1 MQTINLGSVQAPYF
15 EQVLTIQPNQSVI
28 INYAFESFQLLDASL
43 QDTLEV
49 TFGGAGVQSKFS
61 AGMGYELTEP
71 VQYVQLFNTS
81 KTEQITIRFA
91 LAIGNI
97 TDNRL
102 NISGVVNTSTVLKQA
117 STVTWATVNASS
129 STTYS
134 IPDNSNISILVTSGT
149 VTMNLSGNSGNGII
163 LSSGQ
168 SVEFST
174 VNAQT
179 LTLSGG
185 VVNIQVQE
193 F

>member
-117 STVTWATVNASS
+117 SAVTWATVNASS

-149 VTMNLSGNSGNGII
+149 VTMNLSGTSGNGIT

>member
-1 MQTINLGSVQAPYF
+1 MQVINLGSVQAPYF

-81 KTEQITIRFA
+81 TTEQITIRFA

-102 NISGVVNTSTVLKQA
+102 NISGTVNTSTVLKQA

-134 IPDNSNISILVTSGT
+134 ISDNSNISILVTSGT
-149 VTMNLSGNSGNGII
+149 VTMNLSGNSGNGIT
-163 LSSGQ
+163 LSTGQ

-179 LTLSGG
+179 LTLNGG
-185 VVNIQVQE
+185 TVNIQVQE

>member
-1 MQTINLGSVQAPYF
+1 MQIINLGSVQAPYF
-15 EQVLTIQPNQSVI
+15 EQVLVIPANQSAV
-28 INYAFESFQLLDASL
+28 INYAFDSFQLLDASL

-61 AGMGYELTEP
+61 AGMGYKLKEP

-81 KTEQITIRFA
+81 TTQQITIRFA
-91 LAIGNI
+91 LAIGDI
-97 TDNRL
+97 ADNRL
-102 NISGVVNTSTVLKQA
+102 VVSGVVNTSTVLTKA
-117 STVTWATVNASS
+117 SNVTWETVNASS

-134 IPDNSNISILVTSGT
+134 IPANSDVSVLVVSGS
-149 VTMNLSGNSGNGII
+149 VTMNLSGNTGNAIT
-163 LSSGQ
+163 LASGQ

-179 LTLSGG
+179 LSLSGG

>member
-1 MQTINLGSVQAPYF
+1 MQIINLGSVQAPYF

-102 NISGVVNTSTVLKQA
+102 NISGVVNTSTIIKQA
-117 STVTWATVNASS
+117 STVTWETVNASS
-129 STTYS
+129 STTYN

-149 VTMNLSGNSGNGII
+149 VTMNLSGNSGNGIT